1 MILKS
6 FLIAASY
13 MDVFPSLPAGVDKWV
28 PTCCWCLDFCLC
40 ERLPILQ
47 FTVTDVVCKSSTVRK
62 VRGTFRV
69 FNHMK
74 TAKLVSAI
82 ACVCVRDITEPLWF
96 KVTTLYRASEKLDR
110 VWLKI
115 RPCVWKDMTISM
127 HVCEWAFCSLTYTF
141 SIVTWCW
148 NRRYKYQQ
156 YKSLLVEFLQ
166 HTSACF
172 FFTSHQNIDKI
183 LILVSC
189 YTQTL

>member
-1 MILKS
+1 MNES
-6 FLIAASY
+6 RPVV
-13 MDVFPSLPAGVDKWV
+13 DVWTFACVNGYQ
-28 PTCCWCLDFCLC
+28 FCGL
-40 ERLPILQ
+40 LWLMLFVNQVQ
-47 FTVTDVVCKSSTVRK
+47 FE

-172 FFTSHQNIDKI
+172 FTSHQNIVKI